1 MGKKVAMSSILCF
14 LIAIPWLAEAASIRK
29 GFSFELKGG
38 FYRPRDYDKWDEAF
52 GKGFS
57 GFGGLKLNQEIMENI
72 ELGLSADYMRASQSD
87 WSFSL
92 VPIGLNLT
100 YAMRFSQDQ
109 FLVPF
114 LGGGLDFVYGRTSMM
129 KLSDAKP
136 SFIKEPGFH
145 LSGGARILLDSM
157 AADEALS
164 FDQKFGV
171 NNSYLVFEARY
182 LQLFTDYTDQEFV
195 GPGTGYFDPKGVFV
209 SIGIL
214 VEF

>member
-1 MGKKVAMSSILCF
+1 MGKKVAMGSILCF

-57 GFGGLKLNQEIMENI
+57 GFGGLKLNQEIMKNI

-87 WSFSL
+87 WSFCL
-92 VPIGLNLT
+92 VPIALNFT
-100 YAMRFSQDQ
+100 YAMRSSQDQ

-114 LGGGLDFVYGRTSMM
+114 LGGGVDFVYGRTSMM
-129 KLSDAKP
+129 ELSNIKP
-136 SFIKEPGFH
+136 HFLKEPGFH
-145 LSGGARILLDSM
+145 LIAGARMLLDNM
-157 AADEALS
+157 GPDEALS
-164 FDQKFGV
+164 FDEKFGV

-182 LQLFTDYTDQEFV
+182 LQLFTDYTDLEFT
-195 GPGTGYFDPKGVFV
+195 GQGTGYLDPKGVFV